1 MPDLS
6 PNCQTCGA
14 NPHEECRLKGCD
26 APAINCLFN
35 ASAHDSRRDDA
46 MEFSPSEAIDERYV
60 GKSDDGFLDFGLIAK
75 MDPMA
80 RRALASMEAMQ
91 QAIAHNNTDDVA
103 KHIGEAKNALAI
115 LERDLD
121 LHKSMVETATI
132 AKSDE
137 GGVLGHGQ
145 VLGNVGQ
152 HRNTVSDYD
161 GTEGATVLGV
171 SRYGRS
177 TTFWR
182 PQQD

>member
-1 MPDLS
+1 M
-6 PNCQTCGA
+6 
-14 NPHEECRLKGCD
+14 
-26 APAINCLFN
+26 
-35 ASAHDSRRDDA
+35 
-46 MEFSPSEAIDERYV
+46 IDEMTAR
-60 GKSDDGFLDFGLIAK
+60 KTDENFLDFGLIAK

-121 LHKSMVETATI
+121 LHKSMSQIATI

-137 GGVLGHGQ
+137 SGVLGHGH
-145 VLGNVGQ
+145 VLGNVGR

-182 PQQD
+182 PQQE

>member
-1 MPDLS
+1 M
-6 PNCQTCGA
+6 T
-14 NPHEECRLKGCD
+14 E
-26 APAINCLFN
+26 
-35 ASAHDSRRDDA
+35 
-46 MEFSPSEAIDERYV
+46 
-60 GKSDDGFLDFGLIAK
+60 GFLDFGLITK

-103 KHIGEAKNALAI
+103 KHISEAKNALAI

-121 LHKSMVETATI
+121 LHKSFMATAQI

-137 GGVLGHGQ
+137 SGVQGDGR
-145 VLGNVGQ
+145 VLGNVSQ

-177 TTFWR
+177 STFWR

>member
-6 PNCQTCGA
+6 PNCNTCGA

-26 APAINCLFN
+26 APAINCIFN

-46 MEFSPSEAIDERYV
+46 MERSPVEMIDEMSRK
-60 GKSDDGFLDFGLIAK
+60 GNGGFLDFGMLEK

-121 LHKSMVETATI
+121 LHKSMAHTATI
-132 AKSDE
+132 AKSDDS
-137 GGVLGHGQ
+137 GVLGHGQ
-145 VLGNVGQ
+145 VLGNVAQ

>member
-6 PNCQTCGA
+6 PNCQNCGA
-14 NPHEECRLKGCD
+14 NPHEECRIKGID
-26 APAINCLFN
+26 SPAINCLFN
-35 ASAHDSRRDDA
+35 AAAHDSRRDDA
-46 MEFSPSEAIDERYV
+46 KERSPDEILDEMSRK
-60 GKSDDGFLDFGLIAK
+60 GNGGFLDFGMLEK

-91 QAIAHNNTDDVA
+91 TALSHNNTDDVA
-103 KHIGEAKNALAI
+103 KHIAEAKNALAM
-115 LERDLD
+115 LERDLV
-121 LHKSMVETATI
+121 LHKSMMNTATI

-137 GGVLGHGQ
+137 SGIQGEGR
-145 VLGNVGQ
+145 VLGNIAQ

-171 SRYGRS
+171 SRMGRS
-177 TTFWR
+177 NTFWR